1 MDISQS
7 AEYIASIVHNNRREG
22 TQNGEV
28 VLSLSNLSEKLEH
41 ILNSYSEWGTSKVKE
56 HGSNILIR
64 KSEKWKFGV
73 EIIKT
78 YLLNLFLLHIYYQ
91 ACRLRHFY
99 D

>member
-41 ILNSYSEWGTSKVKE
+41 ILNSYSE
-56 HGSNILIR
+56 
-64 KSEKWKFGV
+64 
-73 EIIKT
+73 
-78 YLLNLFLLHIYYQ
+78 
-91 ACRLRHFY
+91 
-99 D
+99 